1 MNKSGPWILF
11 IVAAVVVFVFLGLHM
26 MIVHLDALL
35 GGIASPAG
43 GSALAWENVIHRS
56 QSSFFTVTY
65 IILLAAALYHGF
77 YGLRTIIFEFGARK
91 EAEGAWTTLLWIVG
105 IVLFIVGTVAAIA
118 VRTVETAL

>member
-1 MNKSGPWILF
+1 MNKSGPWIFF
-11 IVAAVVVFVFLGLHM
+11 IGAAVVVFVFLGLHM
-26 MIVHLDALL
+26 MIIHLDTLL

-43 GSALAWENVIHRS
+43 GSALAWENVLHRS

-77 YGLRTIIFEFGARK
+77 YGLRTIIFEFGPRK
-91 EAEGAWTTLLWIVG
+91 KTEGIWTTFLWIVG

>member
-26 MIVHLDALL
+26 MIVHLDTLL
-35 GGIASPAG
+35 GGMFSSGPG
-43 GSALAWENVIHRS
+43 KALAWDSVIARS
-56 QSSFFTVTY
+56 QSNFFTVTY

-91 EAEGAWTTLLWIVG
+91 EAEGYWTTFLWIVG

>member
-26 MIVHLDALL
+26 MIVHLDTLL

-43 GSALAWENVIHRS
+43 GSALAWENVIQRS
-56 QSSFFTVTY
+56 QSNFFTVTY

-91 EAEGAWTTLLWIVG
+91 EAEGAWTTVLWIVG